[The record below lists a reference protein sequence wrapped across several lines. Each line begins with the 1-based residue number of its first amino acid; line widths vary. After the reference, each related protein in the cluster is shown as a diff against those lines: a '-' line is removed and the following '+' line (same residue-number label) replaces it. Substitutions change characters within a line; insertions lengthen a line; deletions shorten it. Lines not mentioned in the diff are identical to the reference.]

1 MPAGD
6 IFTTE
11 IVTPRDRVIILG
23 RIALPG
29 QCAIQVT
36 EVVIVGIPA
45 ILKIIVAMTGTP
57 ALRILAMEAE
67 IVIIFGNARMAL
79 ALVIGTCTI
88 VLIRVI
94 RVAMLVHIAVL
105 VTSMG
110 VVLEGELATNRFGQ
124 M

>member
-1 MPAGD
+1 MPLGPPA
-6 IFTTE
+6 I
-11 IVTPRDRVIILG
+11 RVM
-23 RIALPG
+23 
-29 QCAIQVT
+29 
-36 EVVIVGIPA
+36 ENVIVGIPA

-67 IVIIFGNARMAL
+67 IVAIFGNARMVL
-79 ALVIGTCTI
+79 VLVIGTCTTI
-88 VLIRVI
+88 LIRVI

-110 VVLEGELATNRFGQ
+110 VVLVGELATNRFGQ